1 MSTRNTRSYQYWKSP
16 KTTSRLYCNIKVN
29 LSDRG
34 GTAPSR
40 RSIEVNGIDLFRK
53 LGLDVIELP
62 ADESLPEG
70 VFVED
75 TAVICDGIA
84 LICRPGLPGRIKE
97 VINIKNLII
106 IKKIYYYRLI
116 LFEQYLDE
124 KVLV

>member
-1 MSTRNTRSYQYWKSP
+1 
-16 KTTSRLYCNIKVN
+16 
-29 LSDRG
+29 
-34 GTAPSR
+34 
-40 RSIEVNGIDLFRK
+40 
-53 LGLDVIELP
+53 LDVIELA

-75 TAVICDGIA
+75 TAVICDGTA

-97 VINIKNLII
+97 VINIKNLIF
-106 IKKIYYYRLI
+106 IKKIYYFRLI